1 VFCSAVGLGVMLGVA
16 RLGLNRLLHRLL
28 MYQRYAMLF
37 TLRITLAPQA
47 SRAALDIARAE
58 ADFASEAS
66 MMHGSK
72 WDAGMSSTSLSVF
85 L

>member
-1 VFCSAVGLGVMLGVA
+1 
-16 RLGLNRLLHRLL
+16 
-28 MYQRYAMLF
+28 MLF